1 MCNYK
6 SIGPSDRFSLSEIL
20 IHKAGSRNQDRRD
33 IDGSSLLVCQG
44 QTRMQGTFSF
54 LFFPLL
60 FVFWSE
66 ERSDHRNKKL
76 SGKVKGHW
84 QSGGSRRVFVL

>member
-20 IHKAGSRNQDRRD
+20 IHKAGSRNQERNA
-33 IDGSSLLVCQG
+33 IDGSSLLMCQG
-44 QTRMQGTFSF
+44 QTRMEGTFSF

-60 FVFWSE
+60 FIFWSE

-76 SGKVKGHW
+76 SGKVKEHW
-84 QSGGSRRVFVL
+84 KSGGSRRVFFL